1 MVTSRPQSGS
11 RAMNACCPLA
21 FSTYYTIR
29 DTNQGMATYSQRLF
43 TPNQN
48 KPHRHAQ

>member
-1 MVTSRPQSGS
+1 MVTSHPQSGS
-11 RAMNACCPLA
+11 RATNACCPLA
-21 FSTYYTIR
+21 FSTYYTMR
-29 DTNQGMATYSQRLF
+29 DTNQGVATYSERLF